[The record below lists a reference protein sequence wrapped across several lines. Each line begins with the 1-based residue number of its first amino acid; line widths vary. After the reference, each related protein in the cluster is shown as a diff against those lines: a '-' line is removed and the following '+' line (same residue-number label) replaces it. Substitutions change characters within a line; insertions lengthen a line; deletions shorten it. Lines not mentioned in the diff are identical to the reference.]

1 MGAKRGRF
9 TINGLPAKFGLQTS
23 GHQQDIPEGALWQAK
38 NVVADL
44 DGITHKRPALT
55 QWGQTL
61 KQPDAAATDS
71 SVVAQVDF
79 LASAGTLVGTDGSS
93 GAITTAVNNGYL
105 QFNVPIDSTATDKYT
120 YHQPGTSASTKW
132 SLRFS
137 LQGINLPEY
146 TAAGTV
152 PNSLAIRAIA
162 AAGTGKEFVLW
173 AGGLYYQR
181 ASDNQYTLVAGTEL
195 LGQGQWSTIEIRY
208 DDAVSALVYLD
219 DTLVDTIAT
228 ALLADVSLT
237 AGALFEVSARVEGT
251 GDPNTQYN
259 ARVAMLQYND
269 VAVGAFVAKSIVAIT
284 DFVYVTSAGT
294 SNRVLLA
301 AAGDYIYIDRMEKSW
316 RPRHTKARANIFFS
330 TYQRTLLWSD
340 NDGNKQASIWQW
352 NGVDAPELL
361 DEAPNFVVMTEHQKR
376 LIGVDR
382 DDPLLLQISGYGN
395 PNRYIDLDSVGPEDD
410 PFSLV
415 LDAAAI
421 PIPAKRGDSI
431 TAIHGDYYGSA
442 IIWTTSSVW
451 RLTGTG
457 VFSYSLTNISQ
468 SAGCVNGYSEVM
480 VGNDIM
486 YGGFYGL
493 HSLQTTDQFGDMQVQ
508 SPSAAIQAMWQ
519 QGARI
524 PSRVNRQLL
533 GRTRL
538 AWLRTR
544 GLLYAHLPVDSANQ
558 IMVLNTASNQW
569 YGPWDLEAL
578 AMATVEI
585 EAPLIEVVMHGGASG
600 KITYTDFSN
609 RKDLGVTGYESKW
622 EYANLNGRSA
632 APDLVGMTKTW
643 RLLRLYYFP
652 RGKYDYTVS
661 WYAAVDEAFAS
672 ATMNQGAGYPALSL
686 DNEMRLDVD
695 PDAQVYSSQ
704 DMMIAEIELDVR
716 GMFFNFHI
724 VDNDPGSD
732 LYLFGWQIEFD
743 VDGYE
748 VE

>member
-1 MGAKRGRF
+1 MV
-9 TINGLPAKFGLQTS
+9 S

-44 DGITHKRPALT
+44 DGITHKRPSLT

-71 SVVAQVDF
+71 TVVAQVDF
-79 LASAGTLVGTDGSS
+79 LDGAGTLTGTDGSS
-93 GAITTAVNNGYL
+93 GAITTAVNNSYL
-105 QFNVPIDSTATDKYT
+105 QLNVPISSGSETYT
-120 YHQPGTSASTKW
+120 FHQSGTSASTKW
-132 SLRFS
+132 SLRLS
-137 LQGINLPEY
+137 IQGINLPEY
-146 TAAGTV
+146 DNGTV
-152 PNSLAIRAIA
+152 ANSLTLRAIA

-173 AGGLYYQR
+173 AGGLYYKR
-181 ASDNQYTLVAGTEL
+181 ASDSAYTLVAGTEL

-208 DDAVSALVYLD
+208 TDATSALVYLD

-237 AGALFEVSARVEGT
+237 SGALFEVAVRVEGS

-269 VAVGAFVAKSIVAIT
+269 VAVGAFVAKSIAAIT
-284 DFVYVTSAGT
+284 DFVYVTSAGS
-294 SNRVLLA
+294 SNRVLVA
-301 AAGDYIYIDRMEKSW
+301 AAGDYIYIDRMEKAW
-316 RPRHTKARANIFFS
+316 RPLHTKARANIFFT

-361 DEAPNFVVMTEHQKR
+361 DEAPNFTVMTEHQKR

-395 PNRYIDLDSVGPEDD
+395 PNRYIDLDSVGQEDD
-410 PFSLV
+410 PFDLV
-415 LDAAAI
+415 LDCAAI
-421 PIPAKRGDSI
+421 PIPAKRGDAI

-442 IIWTTSSVW
+442 IIWTTSSAW

-457 VFSYSLTNISQ
+457 VFSYSLNNISQ
-468 SAGCVNGYSEVM
+468 SAGCVNGMSEVM
-480 VGNDIM
+480 VGNDIK

-493 HSLQTTDQFGDMQVQ
+493 HSLQATDQFGDIQVD
-508 SPSAAIQAMWQ
+508 PAVTPIQAMWQ

-544 GLLYAHLPVDSANQ
+544 GLLYVHLPIDSANQ
-558 IMVLNTASNQW
+558 IMVLNTASQQW
-569 YGPWDLEAL
+569 YGPWDIESL

-585 EAPLIEVVMHGGASG
+585 ESPLTEVVMHGGASG
-600 KITYTDFSN
+600 KITYTDFVN

-632 APDLVGMTKTW
+632 DPNVVGMVKTW
-643 RLLRLYYFP
+643 KLIRLYYFP
-652 RGKYDYTVS
+652 RGKYDYSVN
-661 WYAAVDEAFAS
+661 WYAAVDEPFAT
-672 ATMNQGAGYPALSL
+672 ATMNQGDGFPALSL
-686 DNEMRLDVD
+686 DNEFRLDVD
-695 PDAQVYSSQ
+695 PDSRVYSSQ
-704 DMMIAEIELDVR
+704 DMHVAEITLDVR
-716 GMFFNFHI
+716 GIFLNFNV

-732 LYLFGWQIEFD
+732 LYLFGWQAEFEI
-743 VDGYE
+743 DGYE
-748 VE
+748 VD